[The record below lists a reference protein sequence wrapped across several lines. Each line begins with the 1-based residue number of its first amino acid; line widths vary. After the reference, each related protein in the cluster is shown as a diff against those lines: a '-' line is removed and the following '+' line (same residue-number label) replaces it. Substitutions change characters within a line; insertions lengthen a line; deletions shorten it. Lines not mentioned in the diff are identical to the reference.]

1 MTPDEIL
8 KGLYDETMVGNK
20 PAVLELTQTG
30 IDTGLPPERMLF
42 EALIPSLEEV
52 GARFERGDW
61 FVPEMLVAGKA
72 MAGALDLLRPL
83 LAADGIES
91 VGTFLMGTV
100 KGDVHDI
107 GKNLVNIML
116 EGAGFTVIDL
126 GVQVPPEKFVAAIEE
141 HQPDV
146 VGMSA
151 FLTTTMPMFKA
162 NINAIEKAG
171 LRDKVVIMVGGAPV
185 TQEYADVC
193 GADGYAADAATA
205 VRKAKKYVAAKRAG

>member
-20 PAVLELTQTG
+20 PAVLELTQAG
-30 IDTGLPPERMLF
+30 IDSGLPPERMLF

-61 FVPEMLVAGKA
+61 FVPEMLIAGKA

-83 LAADGIES
+83 LAQGGVES

-141 HQPDV
+141 DGDPV
-146 VGMSA
+146 SGESIA
-151 FLTTTMPMFKA
+151 AA
-162 NINAIEKAG
+162 NANVHEP
-171 LRDKVVIMVGGAPV
+171 LRTILRGA
-185 TQEYADVC
+185 
-193 GADGYAADAATA
+193 
-205 VRKAKKYVAAKRAG
+205 

>member
-8 KGLYDETMVGNK
+8 KCLYDETMVGNK
-20 PAVLELTQTG
+20 PAVLELTQSG
-30 IDTGLPPERMLF
+30 IDSGLPPERMLF

-126 GVQVPPEKFVAAIEE
+126 GVQVPPEKFVAAIE
-141 HQPDV
+141 
-146 VGMSA
+146 
-151 FLTTTMPMFKA
+151 
-162 NINAIEKAG
+162 
-171 LRDKVVIMVGGAPV
+171 
-185 TQEYADVC
+185 
-193 GADGYAADAATA
+193 
-205 VRKAKKYVAAKRAG
+205 

>member
-20 PAVLELTQTG
+20 PAVLELTQAG
-30 IDTGLPPERMLF
+30 IDSGLPPERMLF

-61 FVPEMLVAGKA
+61 FVPEMLIAGKA

-83 LAADGIES
+83 LAQGGVES

-126 GVQVPPEKFVAAIEE
+126 GVQVPPEKFVAAI
-141 HQPDV
+141 
-146 VGMSA
+146 
-151 FLTTTMPMFKA
+151 
-162 NINAIEKAG
+162 
-171 LRDKVVIMVGGAPV
+171 
-185 TQEYADVC
+185 
-193 GADGYAADAATA
+193 
-205 VRKAKKYVAAKRAG
+205 